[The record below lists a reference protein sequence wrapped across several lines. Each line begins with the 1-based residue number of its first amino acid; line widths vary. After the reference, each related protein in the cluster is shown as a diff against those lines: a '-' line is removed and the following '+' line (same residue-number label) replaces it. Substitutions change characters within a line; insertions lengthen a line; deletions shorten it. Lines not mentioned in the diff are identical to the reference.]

1 MEKKKRFKMPHAY
14 VIIFIMTV
22 ITAIL
27 ANIIPAGTFDRVE
40 DASGNSVVVAD
51 SFHHVDKI
59 GCSIFF
65 IIFAYAFVYV
75 LLKNGTFD
83 ALVGSVLRKVG
94 NRIELIIPV
103 CMILFGLLGSTMGMF
118 EETYGLI
125 PVFISIAMALGY
137 DAIVGGSV
145 IYLGVAVGFA
155 AATINPFTIG
165 IAQEVAGVKMFSGLG
180 YRILCFVVFMRI
192 SIWYVWRYARRIQK
206 DPTKSYLY
214 GEKIETLECASR
226 EEMMEIKMTTTHK
239 LSCLLFVFT
248 IGILLYGT
256 IKLGWYIDEI
266 ATLFIIMTIV
276 SGLVS
281 RFTPS
286 EIADIFIEASKEMM
300 YGALL
305 VGISRSIAVIM
316 ENAQII
322 DTVVYWLA
330 TMLQHFRGMASAMG
344 MLFAQNIINF
354 FIPSGAG

>member
-1 MEKKKRFKMPHAY
+1 MPHAY
-14 VIIFIMTV
+14 VIIFMMTV

-40 DASGNSVVVAD
+40 DASGNSVCCRRQFSSCRLKSAAAFLICSNLFQIGFED
-51 SFHHVDKI
+51 SAQI
-59 GCSIFF
+59 IFF

-165 IAQEVAGVKMFSGLG
+165 IAQERCRL
-180 YRILCFVVFMRI
+180 
-192 SIWYVWRYARRIQK
+192 
-206 DPTKSYLY
+206 
-214 GEKIETLECASR
+214 
-226 EEMMEIKMTTTHK
+226 
-239 LSCLLFVFT
+239 
-248 IGILLYGT
+248 
-256 IKLGWYIDEI
+256 
-266 ATLFIIMTIV
+266 
-276 SGLVS
+276 
-281 RFTPS
+281 
-286 EIADIFIEASKEMM
+286 
-300 YGALL
+300 
-305 VGISRSIAVIM
+305 
-316 ENAQII
+316 
-322 DTVVYWLA
+322 
-330 TMLQHFRGMASAMG
+330 
-344 MLFAQNIINF
+344 
-354 FIPSGAG
+354 